1 MTDKEQRIIKNL
13 RADGY
18 SMMDISLLTSVPYN
32 TIKSY
37 FRRHKEAL
45 PKYTKCLNCGME
57 IKVIKGHKIKR
68 YCSDRCRISYWN
80 KQCKNG
86 GIKND

>member
-1 MTDKEQRIIKNL
+1 MTDQERRIIKNL

-18 SMMDISLLTSVPYN
+18 SMVDISHLTSVPYN

-37 FRRHKEAL
+37 FRRHKDAI
-45 PKYTKCLNCGME
+45 PKHTKCLNCGKAIE
-57 IKVIKGHKIKR
+57 VIRGKKTKK

-80 KQCKNG
+80 KKYKNG
-86 GIKND
+86 GFNND